1 MKTIFT
7 KSLILLTLI
16 AALVNCGN
24 DKSDTKLKTNIV
36 KEASKTSSKK
46 KKKDDKTKKKT
57 IVKVEAMID
66 GKNVIFNDIDP
77 KNNSVVVLLD
87 DGIQLKYTDI
97 NNQVVMV
104 HLFDS
109 GIYKTTPIT
118 FSQQVSALT
127 PEEQMTSKIK
137 RSLVEFV
144 IPSKPQRIGD
154 RAMFYKGNV
163 VLEEFTDE
171 KIVVNFK
178 GEGFP
183 TGSNN
188 AKDKLFPMEGTIVVE
203 NYNIYDGRM

>member
-1 MKTIFT
+1 MNTIKTKI
-7 KSLILLTLI
+7 LILFTFIVILPG
-16 AALVNCGN
+16 CKS
-24 DKSDTKLKTNIV
+24 DKSDTKVKTNSV
-36 KEASKTSSKK
+36 KEISKTSSKK
-46 KKKDDKTKKKT
+46 KKDKTKKNTT
-57 IVKVEAMID
+57 IKVDATINGKKIIID
-66 GKNVIFNDIDP
+66 KINP
-77 KNNSVVVLLD
+77 KYNSVVVLLD
-87 DGIQLKYTDI
+87 DGIQFKYTDI
-97 NNQVVMV
+97 NNRVAMV
-104 HLFDS
+104 HVFDS

-137 RSLVEFV
+137 RSLVEII
-144 IPSKPQRIGD
+144 IPSKPQMIGD

-188 AKDKLFPMEGTIVVE
+188 AKNKLFPMEGIIVVE